1 MSISAVV
8 LDLDGVLIDTESLA
22 FRAWQQ
28 AAEEFGFK
36 ISLEAYSRI
45 IGRTVEAARAEIL
58 EIIPDRTAIDQ
69 YMKRSDVLYFDTME
83 REGIRLMPGVLELLD
98 WVEQIGLNHTVATS
112 SDRVH
117 AEWKIQLAGLTER
130 IGEFVTCN
138 DVQRGKPAPDTFLHA
153 AKLVNQ
159 PIERC
164 VVVED
169 AEAGIIGASTAGAI
183 PIMLPGALAPSENA
197 RSLAYGIAESLAEV
211 LSLIKK
217 LHRQDH

>member
-8 LDLDGVLIDTESLA
+8 LDLDGVLIDTESIA

-36 ISLEAYSRI
+36 ISLEVYSRI

-58 EIIPDRTAIDQ
+58 EIIPDKTAIDQ

-98 WVEQIGLNHTVATS
+98 WVEQSGLNHTVATS

-138 DVQRGKPAPDTFLHA
+138 DVQRGKTGTGH
-153 AKLVNQ
+153 VSS
-159 PIERC
+159 
-164 VVVED
+164 
-169 AEAGIIGASTAGAI
+169 G
-183 PIMLPGALAPSENA
+183 SETCQSA
-197 RSLAYGIAESLAEV
+197 RSKDALSLKMQKQESLAQALPGQFQSCCQVHWRHHRTHEV
-211 LSLIKK
+211 CPMASRNLV
-217 LHRQDH
+217 